1 MNMYRGN
8 LINNS
13 EESSNS
19 EESNNSCF
27 RKLFIFIRRYVIIFI
42 LLVLVDLSFY
52 IYDKFPPYSE
62 YLALGGIGFLPM
74 ILLLYLCI
82 AENNNRS
89 DERERREELI
99 DVILGSN
106 ILTIED
112 DLQHIR
118 CSICL
123 KDIEVGDTYTSLRC
137 DHMFH
142 TDCIRTWFCIKTNCP
157 LCRER
162 A

>member
-13 EESSNS
+13 EESSNG

-82 AENNNRS
+82 VENNNRS
-89 DERERREELI
+89 NEMERREELI

-106 ILTIED
+106 VLTIED

>member
-123 KDIEVGDTYTSLRC
+123 KDIEVRDTYTSLRC

-142 TDCIRTWFCIKTNCP
+142 TDCIDRKSVV
-157 LCRER
+157 
-162 A
+162 

>member
-13 EESSNS
+13 EESSNR

-82 AENNNRS
+82 AENNHRS

-123 KDIEVGDTYTSLRC
+123 KDIEIGDTYTSLRC

-142 TDCIRTWFCIKTNCP
+142 SDCIRTWFCIKTNCP

>member
-13 EESSNS
+13 EESSNG

-89 DERERREELI
+89 NEMERREELI

-106 ILTIED
+106 VLTIED

>member
-1 MNMYRGN
+1 MYRGN

-82 AENNNRS
+82 AENNHRS

-123 KDIEVGDTYTSLRC
+123 KDIEIGDTYTSLRC

-142 TDCIRTWFCIKTNCP
+142 SDCIRTWFCIKTNCP

>member
-1 MNMYRGN
+1 MNMYREN
-8 LINNS
+8 LINN
-13 EESSNS
+13 NDS
-19 EESNNSCF
+19 EESNNSCCLY
-27 RKLFIFIRRYVIIFI
+27 KCFIFIRRYIIIFI
-42 LLVLVDLSFY
+42 LIVLVDLSFY
-52 IYDKFPPYSE
+52 IYDKFPPYSK
-62 YLALGGIGFLPM
+62 YLAFGGIEILPM

-82 AENNNRS
+82 MENRNLSN
-89 DERERREELI
+89 ERKRREELI
-99 DVILGSN
+99 DVILGN
-106 ILTIED
+106 NVLTIED

-123 KDIEVGDTYTSLRC
+123 KDIEVGDTYTSLKC

>member
-1 MNMYRGN
+1 MYRGN

-13 EESSNS
+13 EESSNR

-82 AENNNRS
+82 AENNHRS

-123 KDIEVGDTYTSLRC
+123 KDIEIGDTYTSLRC

-142 TDCIRTWFCIKTNCP
+142 SDCIRTWFCIKTNCP

>member
-19 EESNNSCF
+19 EESNNNCF

>member
-1 MNMYRGN
+1 MYRGN

>member
-1 MNMYRGN
+1 MYRGN

-82 AENNNRS
+82 VENNNRS